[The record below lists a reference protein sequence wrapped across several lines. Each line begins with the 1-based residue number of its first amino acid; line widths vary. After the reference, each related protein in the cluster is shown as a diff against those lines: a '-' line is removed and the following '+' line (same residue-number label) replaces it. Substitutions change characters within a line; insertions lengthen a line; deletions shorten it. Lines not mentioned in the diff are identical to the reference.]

1 MTFRPVESESQPH
14 RRENLIW
21 FELSPDLIQSEDKDI
36 LKQLKQLL
44 SFKDS
49 SSRKYELY
57 LLIHLRLDEISC
69 NGANWKFG
77 IKEGYL
83 ELYFVGCNLPRKTW
97 ILVPKI
103 HEYVTRK
110 RKKTWS
116 KKAEANFNVSA
127 SDKETKAGLTINWGG
142 TQGGEEEDIDELTQA
157 DMNGSETN
165 PRITFTAQKPNPDGK
180 LVFNGK
186 FDTMLGIVEITA
198 SQSEI
203 HGKFRVDSDGLV
215 ITHKNNQPIPPQNLP
230 LIIQRFLFPDLIQE
244 KLKTLTGD
252 YLSYVKLCSS

>member
-1 MTFRPVESESQPH
+1 MTFSPVESESQH

-36 LKQLKQLL
+36 LKQLKQLF
-44 SFKDS
+44 SSKDS

-57 LLIHLRLDEISC
+57 LLIHLRLDETSC

-103 HEYVTRK
+103 NEYVTRK
-110 RKKTWS
+110 RKKNWS

-127 SDKETKAGLTINWGG
+127 PDKETKAGATWGG
-142 TQGGEEEDIDELTQA
+142 TKGGEEEVIDELTQA
-157 DMNGSETN
+157 EMNGSETN

-215 ITHKNNQPIPPQNLP
+215 ITHKNNQPMPKNLS
-230 LIIQRFLFPDLIQE
+230 LFIQRFLFPNLIQE